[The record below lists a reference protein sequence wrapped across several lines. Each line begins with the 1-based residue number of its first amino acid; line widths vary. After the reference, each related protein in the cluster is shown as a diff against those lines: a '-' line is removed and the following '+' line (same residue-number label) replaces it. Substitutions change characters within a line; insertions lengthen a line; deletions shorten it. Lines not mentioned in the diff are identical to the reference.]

1 MPLYDCMML
10 VKPLVT
16 REVMAELV
24 TRVARR
30 AYQRNGVVT
39 DVKCFGKVNLGYGIK
54 KLDGRHYQGHLMQ
67 MTMMVPPSFPQELHY
82 LNKEDRLLRWLVVK
96 HRDTVYGLEFTNE
109 DDGRY
114 NMSGFG
120 LDHEEEDHDIELGSD
135 AEDEDFESDGYEYEI
150 ETEEG
155 EEKEK

>member
-24 TRVARR
+24 ARVARR

-39 DVKCFGKVNLGYGIK
+39 EVKCFGKVNLGYGIK

-96 HRDTVYGLEFTNE
+96 HREAVYGLEFINE
-109 DDGRY
+109 DDGKY
-114 NMSGFG
+114 ELGVFSHG
-120 LDHEEEDHDIELGSD
+120 DKEDDHDIELGSD
-135 AEDEDFESDGYEYEI
+135 ADDEDFESDGYEYEI
-150 ETEEG
+150 ETED
-155 EEKEK
+155 EKDEK